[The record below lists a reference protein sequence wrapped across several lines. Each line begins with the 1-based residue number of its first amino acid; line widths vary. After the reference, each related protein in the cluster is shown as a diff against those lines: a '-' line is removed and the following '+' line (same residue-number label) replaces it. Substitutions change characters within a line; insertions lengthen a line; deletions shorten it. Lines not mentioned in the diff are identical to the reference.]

1 MTQGAWK
8 TVQDAIEFAWRR
20 IHEDV
25 DSLNDRE
32 IADGERYLQYIVS
45 TAAQYSLL
53 SAGTDEPVFLPPIE
67 TSRWL
72 GASGPDIDYDVAN
85 VEPNTRYR
93 ITGDRGGSTYV
104 GICVY
109 ANDAKGTAQAIVDNV
124 DVETLADIDGSFT
137 YEFEHPAATRVI
149 IRQYFHHRPSQRR
162 GKWKIERVIPG
173 ARYEQKPPSP
183 QEVTERVAMMAHS
196 IRWNAQLNQLWGAD
210 LRSTPNR
217 LTLQSAQDIVG
228 AVPNPDVTY
237 AFGWWRLEPG
247 QRLEI
252 SVTPPSPMNSCRY
265 WGLQICDRWFQS
277 HPDRQMNMNDRQAQ
291 PNANGTVTLILS
303 EDNPRHPN
311 WLGTFGHSTGTM
323 FFRWLHHTP
332 TSVPTCRVT
341 SNSNTNQRS
350 K

>member
-1 MTQGAWK
+1 MTQGPWK
-8 TVQDAIEFAWRR
+8 TVQDAIDFAWRC

-25 DSLNDRE
+25 DALNDRE
-32 IADGERYLQYIVS
+32 LADGERYLQFIVS
-45 TAAQYSLL
+45 TASQYSLV
-53 SAGTDEPVFLPPIE
+53 SAGTSEPMFLPPIE

-93 ITGDRGGSTYV
+93 ITGNRGGSTYV

-109 ANDAKGTAQAIVDNV
+109 ANDDSGNAQAMVDNV
-124 DVETLADIDGSFT
+124 DVDTLTNSQGSFT

-149 IRQYFHHRPSQRR
+149 IRQYFHDRPTQSR
-162 GKWKIERVIPG
+162 GHWKIERVIPG
-173 ARYEQKPPSP
+173 AQHERKLPSP
-183 QEVTERVAMMAHS
+183 QEVSGRVTMMAHS
-196 IRWNAQLNQLWGAD
+196 IRWNAQLNQLWGAN

-217 LTLQSAQDIVG
+217 LTLQTAQDIVA

-252 SVTPPSPMNSCRY
+252 SVTPPSASESCRY
-265 WGLQICDRWFQS
+265 WGLQICDRWFQC
-277 HPDRQMNMNDRQAQ
+277 HPDRHMNLNDRQLQ
-291 PNANGTVTLILS
+291 RNADGTVTLIVC
-303 EDNPRHPN
+303 EDDPGHPN
-311 WLGTFGHSTGTM
+311 WLGTFGHTIGTM

-332 TSVPTCRVT
+332 TSAPICRVT
-341 SNSNTNQRS
+341 SDFKANRHS